1 MNSKELENLATAVF
15 SIEPDPEPNV
25 EIAKIVDET
34 QLNDQDK
41 IVVHKAFDTIVAEIG
56 KWKDKALSI
65 NVTSIEQKED
75 LKEAHSI
82 RMTLRDMRL
91 AAKRKTDTLLE
102 ESKKYIKG
110 VNSAYKFIEG
120 EVKPLEEHLQAQ
132 EDFEKEYKEK
142 MRAELR
148 EQRLALVAQFP
159 LGNIPMTKPIEDYKD
174 IEFTKMLEGMEIVHN
189 QQVAE
194 AKIKEQANSRMQLM
208 LSKGV
213 FRLLSADVDI
223 KYLTEQMPES
233 EFNIE
238 VAKLLEI
245 EQQRI
250 EEDRQRAERE
260 RLAKEEES
268 RRQAEV
274 NKALA
279 DEAEA
284 KNRELLKLQQEN
296 QQLRQVTVEES
307 QAKIEGMIGKS
318 IEAAQ
323 QSEMPAEI
331 ANIIDSIAEAEK
343 PSNLIPAL
351 EDETNLKSVADKLIE
366 LRNIVYTSEKWKEF
380 GKTINNQIDII
391 VMNIKSKV

>member
-1 MNSKELENLATAVF
+1 MNSRELENLATAVF

-41 IVVHKAFDTIVAEIG
+41 IVVHKAFDAIVAEIG

-82 RMTLRDMRL
+82 RIALRDMRL

-102 ESKKYIKG
+102 ESKRYIKG

-132 EDFEKEYKEK
+132 EDFEKAYKEK
-142 MRAELR
+142 MRIELR
-148 EQRLALVAQFP
+148 EQRLALVSQFP
-159 LGNIPMTKPIEDYKD
+159 LGNISMTKPIEDYKD
-174 IEFTKMLEGMEIVHN
+174 AEFAKMLEGMEIVHN

-194 AKIKEQANSRMQLM
+194 AKIKEQANNRMQLM

-213 FRLLSADVDI
+213 FRLLPADVDI
-223 KYLTEQMPES
+223 KHLTEQMPED
-233 EFNIE
+233 EFNAE
-238 VAKLLEI
+238 VAKLFKI

-250 EEDRQRAERE
+250 EEERQKAERD
-260 RLAKEEES
+260 RLAKEEEL

-284 KNRELLKLQQEN
+284 KNRELLRLQQEN
-296 QQLRQVTVEES
+296 QQLIQISAEEG
-307 QAKIEGMIGKS
+307 QAKIEGMLDKS
-318 IEAAQ
+318 IKTVQ
-323 QSEMPAEI
+323 QSEMPTEI
-331 ANIIDSIAEAEK
+331 ANIIDSIAEVEQ
-343 PSNLIPAL
+343 PNNLIPAL
-351 EDETNLKSVADKLIE
+351 EDEAQLKSVADKLIE

-380 GKTINNQIDII
+380 GKAINNQIDVI